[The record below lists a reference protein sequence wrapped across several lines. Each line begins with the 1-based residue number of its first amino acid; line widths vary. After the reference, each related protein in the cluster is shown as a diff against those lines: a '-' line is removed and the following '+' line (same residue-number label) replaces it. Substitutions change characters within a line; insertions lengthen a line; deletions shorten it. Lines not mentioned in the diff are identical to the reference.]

1 MKTKVLLVTLFAFL
15 LVFSIHARGA
25 AKTGDIKIGVLAKRG
40 TEICLK
46 KWTPTAKYL
55 TRKISPYRFKIVPLS
70 FDEIYSAVKN
80 ERVDFIIANPSF
92 YVELESWYGINR
104 IATLR
109 NLRLGCP
116 YTKFGGVIFCR
127 AERKD
132 IRHLK
137 DLRGKTFMAVKET
150 SLGGWRAAW
159 RELKEH
165 GINPYTDFARLDF
178 GGTHDA
184 VVYAVRDKKV
194 DAGTVRTD
202 TLERMQA
209 EGKIKISDFYVIHDH
224 LKSATELPFLHST
237 RAYPEWPFAKLKHTP
252 DQLAR
257 EVAIALLQMSAD
269 SEAAHAARCAG
280 WTIPLNYQ
288 PVHECLKYLKIGPYR
303 DFGKITLKV
312 VILKYWAWLLLASI
326 FFLALLISCISVWN
340 LNKRIRQAHDNLKSE
355 VEERRKTEEQ
365 LRQSR
370 EDYRLLVR
378 NLPCPVY
385 KGYPDWSADFIDEKV
400 EKLTGYSILDFTTRK
415 IKWCDIVYPEDLN
428 KIKKDFVR
436 ALRGDKSFCR
446 VYRIKRADG
455 ETRWIEDRGQIICDR
470 SGNIQYITGV
480 FDDITTG
487 KQAEEE
493 RKAMESQLYQS
504 EKLASVGQL
513 SAGIAHEI
521 NTPTQFV
528 GDNIRFMQESFEDI
542 QQVLDSFLKLLEVC
556 KNGKTDEELIREID
570 EIIEEIDLRY
580 LIEEIPKAIEET
592 LGGVERIATIVR
604 SMKKFAHP
612 GTEEMAPADIN
623 EAISNTITVCRNEW
637 KYSCELITDFD
648 ESLPPVPCKIA
659 EINQVILNMIV
670 NAAHAIE
677 EAIGKNPIEKGKIV
691 IQTRKNGDKVQ
702 IVIKDT
708 GKGIPEDILPRIFDP
723 FFTTKG
729 VGKGTGMG
737 LNLAYNVIA
746 KHAGKIDVESK
757 VGVGTTFR
765 ISLPLDS
772 KEN

>member
-1 MKTKVLLVTLFAFL
+1 MKTKVMLVVLFAVL
-15 LVFSIHARGA
+15 LVFTLHAYLS
-25 AKTGDIKIGVLAKRG
+25 AKTADIKIGVLAKRG

-46 KWTPTAKYL
+46 KWTPTADYL
-55 TRKISPYRFKIVPLS
+55 TRKIPLYRFKIVPLS

-80 ERVDFIIANPSF
+80 ERVDFIITNPSF

-109 NLRLGCP
+109 NLRLGSPC
-116 YTKFGGVIFCR
+116 TKFGGVIFCR
-127 AERKD
+127 ADRKD
-132 IRHLK
+132 IRRLK
-137 DLRGKTFMAVKET
+137 DLEGKAFMAVKET

-165 GINPYTDFARLDF
+165 GINPYTDFARLEF

-184 VVYAVRDKKV
+184 VVYAVRDRKV

-224 LKSATELPFLHST
+224 PRSASELPFLHST
-237 RAYPEWPFAKLKHTP
+237 RAYPEWPFAKLKHTS

-269 SEAAHAARCAG
+269 SKAAQAARCAG

-312 VILKYWAWLLLASI
+312 VILKYWAWLFLALM
-326 FFLALLISCISVWN
+326 FFLALLISCVSVWN
-340 LNKRIRQAHDNLKSE
+340 LNKKIRQAHDNLKLE

-385 KGYPDWSADFIDEKV
+385 RGYLDWSADFIDEKV

-415 IKWCDIVYPEDLN
+415 IKWCDIVHPEDLN
-428 KIKKDFVR
+428 TIKKSFVE
-436 ALRGDKSFCR
+436 ALKRDKSFCR
-446 VYRIKRADG
+446 VYRIMRADG
-455 ETRWIEDRGQIICDR
+455 ETRWIEDRGQIICDK
-470 SGNIQYITGV
+470 SGRVQYITGV
-480 FDDITTG
+480 FDDITRQ
-487 KQAEEE
+487 KQVEEE
-493 RKAMESQLYQS
+493 KKAMEIQLYQS

-528 GDNIRFMQESFEDI
+528 GDNIRFMEESFEDI
-542 QQVLDSFLKLLEVC
+542 HQVLDSFLKLLEVC
-556 KNGKTDEELIREID
+556 KNGTSDEELIRKIED
-570 EIIEEIDLRY
+570 IIEEIDLRY

-592 LGGVERIATIVR
+592 LDGVERIATIVR

-623 EAISNTITVCRNEW
+623 EAIENTITVCRNEW

-677 EAIGKNPIEKGKIV
+677 EAVGSNPKEKGKIV
-691 IQTRKNGDKVQ
+691 IRTRKDGDNVQ

-708 GKGIPEDILPRIFDP
+708 GKGIPEEILPRIFDP

-746 KHAGKIDVESK
+746 KHAGRIDVESK

-765 ISLPLDS
+765 ITLPLDI
-772 KEN
+772 KQI